1 MIISYQ
7 FAQKIW
13 IAQIAY
19 ANTARITAVVST
31 RRKPDAE
38 GPIERVVT

>member
-1 MIISYQ
+1 MIVSYQ

-19 ANTARITAVVST
+19 ASTAMITAEVST
-31 RRKPDAE
+31 RRKPEAE
-38 GPIERVVT
+38 GPI

>member
-1 MIISYQ
+1 MIFSYQ

-19 ANTARITAVVST
+19 ANTAIMTADVST
-31 RRKPDAE
+31 RRKPEAE
-38 GPIERVVT
+38 GPI

>member
-1 MIISYQ
+1 MTSSYQ

-19 ANTARITAVVST
+19 AITAIITAEVNT
-31 RRKPDAE
+31 MRKPEAE
-38 GPIERVVT
+38 GPI